1 MTNLNSNMTN
11 LCTGHTVNEIF
22 CKSIPK
28 LIKLRLEAISLS
40 DVDLSN
46 FDSSSIPLNLT
57 LYRLRDD
64 IILNNNFLSVEI
76 NQIKVSTRDLRIKI
90 SLFRSEI
97 TEKAEKLIKKI
108 FYHGT
113 TDSQARPTSFIS
125 DCEKIGLS
133 RL

>member
-64 IILNNNFLSVEI
+64 FILNNNFLSVEI
-76 NQIKVSTRDLRIKI
+76 NQSLDQGSTV
-90 SLFRSEI
+90 
-97 TEKAEKLIKKI
+97 
-108 FYHGT
+108 H
-113 TDSQARPTSFIS
+113 PVN
-125 DCEKIGLS
+125 
-133 RL
+133 